1 MSLTVTVKPVT
12 AFMQNTSLLVC
23 KSTNK
28 AALID
33 PGGDVDTLIA
43 LVEQTGCELESIL
56 LTHGHLD
63 HVGAT
68 SALKAHFNVPVVGP
82 HIGDKFW
89 LDALPKQS
97 EMFNFPHCDA
107 FAPDRWLDHNDSVK
121 VGETEL
127 NVRFT
132 PGHTPGHVVFVDNTN
147 QNVFVGDVL
156 FQGSVGRTDFPG
168 GNAQQL
174 QVSIKE
180 QLYSLPDGFTV
191 YPGHGPT
198 TTIGYEKVHNP
209 FTSGRF
215 G

>member
-1 MSLTVTVKPVT
+1 MSLKVIVKPVT
-12 AFMQNTSLLVC
+12 AFMQNTSLLIC
-23 KSTNK
+23 KATNK
-28 AALID
+28 AAFID
-33 PGGDVDTLIA
+33 PGGDVEKLIE
-43 LVEQTGCELESIL
+43 LVEQSGCELDSIL

-68 SALKAHFNVPVVGP
+68 SALKTHFNVPVIGP
-82 HIGDKFW
+82 HLGDKFW

-97 EMFNFPHCDA
+97 EMFNFPHCA
-107 FAPDRWLDHNDSVK
+107 PFSPDRWLNQDDTVN
-121 VGETEL
+121 VGETTL
-127 NVRFT
+127 SVRFT
-132 PGHTPGHVVFVDNTN
+132 PGHTPGHVVFVDEQNE
-147 QNVFVGDVL
+147 NVFVGDVL

-174 QVSIKE
+174 HTSINQ
-180 QLYSLPDGFTV
+180 QLYTLPGTYTV

-198 TTIGYEKVHNP
+198 TTIAHEKAHNP